1 MSDTIHS
8 SDSVI
13 SYVTWLFALC
23 WRCRKPRFHRC
34 RSRGFISRRKL
45 TQPLLVEIKGDAAF
59 ATLDCRNPRN
69 LSNISHSLGWQSKHT
84 HTHTHTRVLES
95 VFIYFRTLEMILCNR
110 AVMEVHYTYDCQVY
124 GSSYRLPLQKYKN
137 IYNFR
142 QNVLVSSWVKM
153 IGSHVIIRAH

>member
-23 WRCRKPRFHRC
+23 WRCRKPRFHRS

-84 HTHTHTRVLES
+84 HTHTHTPGFWKMSLSILEHLRWFFVTGLWWRYITLTTAKCTVLAI
-95 VFIYFRTLEMILCNR
+95 VYRFKNTKT
-110 AVMEVHYTYDCQVY
+110 YTIF
-124 GSSYRLPLQKYKN
+124 GKT
-137 IYNFR
+137 F
-142 QNVLVSSWVKM
+142 
-153 IGSHVIIRAH
+153 